1 MTISCG
7 PWVNCIFH
15 FTKTMMLTWELHKQ
29 ISSRL
34 GTNVR
39 AEEGGCG
46 WTTRTG
52 SDPDSYPNSR
62 QVQGVGT
69 AAGTVPGHAKGG
81 EHRQISLLWLLLDM
95 DVIGGGLDR
104 RRRLLLSVWMQRGHL
119 SPPQVCRATVTHQGA
134 LALRVC
140 GELLFHLDVCAGEVL
155 VAAHV
160 KLQAEVTG
168 GGERAKFTLKRLTP
182 VLVLMYLEK
191 VDRFKCQITA
201 SLWRCTASRAK
212 TGFFASSEFNALT
225 NIVMQQCLIMSCR
238 GYITCLTNACI
249 SFNVNNY
256 IARAIIATN

>member
-1 MTISCG
+1 MTTSSSPG
-7 PWVNCIFH
+7 VNCIFH
-15 FTKTMMLTWELHKQ
+15 FMKTMMLTWELHKQ
-29 ISSRL
+29 VSGRL

-39 AEEGGCG
+39 AEKGGCG
-46 WTTRTG
+46 WTTGTG

-69 AAGTVPGHAKGG
+69 AVGTVPGHAKGG
-81 EHRQISLLWLLLDM
+81 EHRQISLLWLLLDV

-104 RRRLLLSVWMQRGHL
+104 RRRLLLSVWMQWGHL
-119 SPPQVCRATVTHQGA
+119 GPPQVCRAAVTHQGA

-168 GGERAKFTLKRLTP
+168 GGERAKFALKRLTS

-201 SLWRCTASRAK
+201 SLWRYTTSQTK
-212 TGFFASSEFNALT
+212 TGFFASSEFNSFTT
-225 NIVMQQCLIMSCR
+225 NIAMQ
-238 GYITCLTNACI
+238 
-249 SFNVNNY
+249 
-256 IARAIIATN
+256 